1 MSDKF
6 AQLKENLKA
15 IVKANPN
22 LPIDGIVTKISGDT
36 CSVKFN
42 DGFELSDI
50 RLKVTATG
58 ENSLVMIPEIGS
70 TVLMISTDGTIANLT
85 IIKMDK
91 ASEIY
96 LHTTKGVFV
105 KVSGAGITIETIN
118 KPIRIN
124 SGNSSVAITDNG
136 VDIISDKQISLN
148 GGFEALYN
156 KVPGMPIT
164 DVSQIG
170 VSQKVKIG

>member
-22 LPIDGIVTKISGDT
+22 LPIDGIVTKISGET
-36 CSVKFN
+36 CTVKLN
-42 DGFELSDI
+42 DGFEISDI
-50 RLKVTATG
+50 RLKVTSVG
-58 ENSLVMIPEIGS
+58 SNSLLMIPEIGS
-70 TVLMISTDGTIANLT
+70 TILMISTDGTIGNLT
-85 IIKMDK
+85 VIKMDK
-91 ASEIY
+91 ASEIF
-96 LHTTKGVFV
+96 LHTTTGAYI
-105 KVSGAGITIETIN
+105 KVSKNGITVEAIN
-118 KPIRIN
+118 KPIRVI